1 MWGGGRIG
9 ARMSAAEEA
18 VLCAEE
24 VDYSE
29 RGDDSRHWDFVW
41 TNVFIG
47 DFVSIDL
54 LGYVVLGSYGEWFT
68 RWADQRALGE
78 LSELHTIPA
87 KIVMMADQE
96 WELNHHL
103 WDEEVG
109 ATDPITPFLF
119 SCV

>member
-1 MWGGGRIG
+1 
-9 ARMSAAEEA
+9 MSAAEEA
-18 VLCAEE
+18 VLCAEVLCAEE

-29 RGDDSRHWDFVW
+29 GGDDSRHWDFVW

-47 DFVSIDL
+47 DFVSNDL
-54 LGYVVLGSYGEWFT
+54 LGYDVLGSYGEWFA

-78 LSELHTIPA
+78 LTELHTIPA
-87 KIVMMADQE
+87 KIVMMADRE

-103 WDEEVG
+103 RDEEMG

-119 SCV
+119 LCA